1 MDPQRFELCA
11 DQISRLVDYDDYS
24 IATRGRTKNRLRHFW
39 TPSKGRTNIAES
51 TIIREEEDLCC
62 RIFYAANGR
71 NKTLLLGRV

>member
-1 MDPQRFELCA
+1 MIIFIQKHPAAIVISGHFTYSVHCA
-11 DQISRLVDYDDYS
+11 A

-51 TIIREEEDLCC
+51 TIIRQEIYVLLDILC
-62 RIFYAANGR
+62 

>member
-1 MDPQRFELCA
+1 MVPLMT
-11 DQISRLVDYDDYS
+11 